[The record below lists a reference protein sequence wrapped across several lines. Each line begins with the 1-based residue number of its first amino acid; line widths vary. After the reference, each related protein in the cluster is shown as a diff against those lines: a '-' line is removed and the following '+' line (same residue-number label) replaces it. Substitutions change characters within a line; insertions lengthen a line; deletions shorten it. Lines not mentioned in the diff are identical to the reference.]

1 MNRAIRRLSLLVGVL
16 FLALLININVAQVL
30 LANDIRNKPGNQRTV
45 LEEYDKERGPILV
58 GNAPIARSIPT
69 QDQYNFLRVYSSG
82 PQYAPITGFYSLV
95 YGATSIE
102 RAENSVL
109 AGTSD
114 LFFVDRIQ
122 ELLSGRA
129 LKGGAVTLTINARAQ
144 QAAFSGLSGKVGSVT
159 AINPQTGEILAMAS
173 SPSYNPN
180 LLASHDQPAIAKYY
194 EALEADPNKPLLN
207 RPLVSNPPP
216 GSTFKLVTTAAALE
230 SGRFTPTSVIP
241 GPASYKLPGT
251 SISLKNWQG
260 AACGPGGKVTLAQA
274 LAVSCNSAFAWL
286 GNQLGQD
293 ALRAAAKKFGFNSGF
308 SVPMRSATSIF
319 PENLDSAQTAM
330 SAVGQFNV
338 TATSLQMAMVGA
350 AIGNG
355 GVTMNPYLVKDIRGP
370 DLRVVKTAA
379 PSQFQRALSSANAL
393 AEIAMMVGVVEGGT
407 GSNARIP
414 GVKVGGKTG
423 TAETGPGR
431 PAVAWFVALAP
442 AEAPRVAVAVTI
454 ENAGGGAEVSG
465 NGLAAP
471 IARAVMEAILSGQ

>member
-1 MNRAIRRLSLLVGVL
+1 MNRAIRRLSVLVGVL
-16 FLALLININVAQVL
+16 FLALLININVVQVL
-30 LANDIRNKPGNQRTV
+30 LADDIRNKPGNQRTV

-58 GNAPIARSIPT
+58 GSAPVARSIPT

-114 LFFVDRIQ
+114 LFFVDRMQ

-129 LKGGAVTLTINARAQ
+129 PKGGAVTLTINARAQ

-180 LLASHDQPAIAKYY
+180 LLSSHDQPAIAKYY

-230 SGRFTPTSVIP
+230 SGRFSPTSVIP

-251 SISLKNWQG
+251 NISLQNWQG
-260 AACGPGGKVTLAQA
+260 AACGPGGKVTLARA

-319 PENLDSAQTAM
+319 PENLDTAQTAM

-370 DLRVVKTAA
+370 DLRVVRTASG
-379 PSQFQRALSSANAL
+379 SQFQRALSPANAL

-407 GSNARIP
+407 GSLARIP

-465 NGLAAP
+465 NRLAAP

>member
-16 FLALLININVAQVL
+16 FIALLININVQQVL

-58 GNAPIARSIPT
+58 GSAPVARSIPT

-95 YGATSIE
+95 YGATGIE

-122 ELLSGRA
+122 ELLSGRSP
-129 LKGGAVTLTINARAQ
+129 KGGAVELTINPKAQ
-144 QAAFSGLSGKVGSVT
+144 QAAFSGLSGKIGSVT

-180 LLASHDQPAIAKYY
+180 LLSSHDQTAIQKYY

-207 RPLVSNPPP
+207 RSLVSNPPP
-216 GSTFKLVTTAAALE
+216 GSTFKLVTTAAALD
-230 SGRFTPTSVIP
+230 SGRFTPQTVIP
-241 GPASYKLPGT
+241 GPATYKLPGT
-251 SISLKNWQG
+251 NVTLKNWQG
-260 AACGPGGKVTLAQA
+260 TECGPGGKVTLERA
-274 LAVSCNSAFAWL
+274 LEVSCNSAFAWL
-286 GNQLGQD
+286 GNQLGQS
-293 ALRAAAKKFGFNSGF
+293 ALNAAAEKFGFNSGF
-308 SVPMRSATSIF
+308 SVPMRSATSQY
-319 PENLDSAQTAM
+319 PSDLDAAQTAM
-330 SAVGQFNV
+330 SAIGQYNV

-350 AIGNG
+350 AVGNG
-355 GVTMNPYLVKDIRGP
+355 GVTMNPYLVKDIRGA
-370 DLRVVKTAA
+370 DLQVVQTAS
-379 PSQFQRALSSANAL
+379 PSSFKRALSPDRAAQ
-393 AEIAMMVGVVEGGT
+393 EIGMMVGVVEDGT
-407 GSNARIP
+407 GSNAQIP

-431 PAVAWFVALAP
+431 PAVAWFVAVAP
-442 AEAPRVAVAVTI
+442 ADAPRVAVAVTI
-454 ENAGGGAEVSG
+454 ENAGGKAEVSG

-471 IARAVMEAILSGQ
+471 IAKAVIEAVLNGQ